1 VDVDVVL
8 VLVVS
13 RLVTDDVSSLVM
25 LLFRFRGLRDEAGG
39 VG

>member
-1 VDVDVVL
+1 VVVVL

-13 RLVTDDVSSLVM
+13 LLVTDDVSSLFM
-25 LLFRFRGLRDEAGG
+25 LRFRFRKLRDEAGG